1 VSSFNRLTLEMVD
14 GPLDGLK
21 LHTRDYGLSFPV
33 VLSFT
38 FMIEDKPGK
47 AKIDHY
53 KFEFQFMDDSRHTK
67 RGALYMHQKTIE
79 INCEDRKD
87 GQHG

>member
-1 VSSFNRLTLEMVD
+1 MSAISRLTLELVD

-21 LHTRDYGLSFPV
+21 LRTRDYGLSFPV

-38 FMIEDKPGK
+38 FLIEDKPGK

-53 KFEFQFMDDSRHTK
+53 KFEFQFMDGSNQQK

-79 INCEDRKD
+79 INCGDGKD
-87 GQHG
+87 G